1 MATSGVDDG
10 NALETTAC
18 ELAFARVCASLSSE
32 AACSNQH
39 ICGGG
44 CCCGGCC
51 CGGCVLDTVAVGT
64 SSIKSEEAAV
74 ESVTTDVD
82 ETNSGVRTNVGSGG
96 DADAASSNGS
106 SW

>member
-1 MATSGVDDG
+1 MATSGVVDG

-18 ELAFARVCASLSSE
+18 ELAFARVCSASSSE

-39 ICGGG
+39 TCGGCGGG
-44 CCCGGCC
+44 C
-51 CGGCVLDTVAVGT
+51 VFDTAAAGAG
-64 SSIKSEEAAV
+64 SIKSEEEAV

-82 ETNSGVRTNVGSGG
+82 ETNSDVRTKVGSGG